1 MSEDELEKYGF
12 TKMIYQLNKYRT
24 RTILSK
30 GELICEYD
38 LKGITHKH
46 EGKEVTRTK
55 FFELAT
61 K

>member
-12 TKMIYQLNKYRT
+12 TRMVYQLNKYRT
-24 RTILSK
+24 KTILSK

-38 LKGITHKH
+38 LKGITHKNK
-46 EGKEVTRTK
+46 GKEISREE